1 MADPSTPLKDLVAGR
16 AVENHL
22 IVAMTTLF
30 IYDAVLTFSTEV
42 KYVWFHQWNFGRI
55 AFHFNR
61 IWGLL
66 ITVIT
71 LPATFS
77 HSTSRKT
84 FVLSHFANSR
94 RFTMLQ
100 VPGDINRRIWVRSC
114 FSGSQHYLCHDPAH
128 VDSLRQEENNTL
140 VRCTTRFGTSQSSLT
155 HPLAH

>member
-100 VPGDINRRIWVRSC
+100 VPGDINRRIWGIVLSPIT
-114 FSGSQHYLCHDPAH
+114 FKIPL
-128 VDSLRQEENNTL
+128 VDVMILRTWIL
-140 VRCTTRFGTSQSSLT
+140 YDKRKIIL
-155 HPLAH
+155 